1 MIHGISGNPGAGKT
15 SFVMSL
21 LLAEHKKR
29 ERPIYTNINLK
40 IPYDDYLFPFDINLF
55 HEFCAKELAFYNQY
69 REEQS
74 KKRLEEFEDDSENIS
89 PDNYDEALRNSGI
102 LANYGNSIIFWDE
115 CQTDL
120 ELLDPVYVRWVTY
133 HRHLQ
138 GMDVYLITPNL
149 DLIHRKYKGSFSNVF
164 FAVSA
169 SKRFLASV
177 FRIQEFSNWKMYKRD
192 LIREISFKPTKE
204 IFNSYDSGHYKV
216 DKSFFLK
223 KLLPIIALAL
233 VLALAYKYLI
243 VGYLFHRHDTEE
255 QLSASSSVPTTDDPN
270 MIENISQ
277 NRTVEQMKQDALNE
291 NGQLRPPPPLVNGN
305 SQNYQS
311 NSFENG
317 VERHLIRFQ
326 CTQRY
331 CYFPSNRFTISLS
344 SMDRFIQEFGG
355 KVLAAES
362 INKDLTIVTAVA
374 PSELFNMLEYYKIT
388 SGSDYYGT
396 HAETNNFGG
405 KEMVPTVT
413 GTPSSYFP
421 TVSTTGV

>member
-1 MIHGISGNPGAGKT
+1 MIYGISGNPGAGKT

-40 IPYDDYLFPFDINLF
+40 IPYDDYLFPFDVNLF

-69 REEQS
+69 RDEQS
-74 KKRLEEFEDDSENIS
+74 KKRLEEFEEDSEIMS

-164 FAVSA
+164 YAVSA
-169 SKRFLASV
+169 SKRFLSSV

-192 LIREISFKPTKE
+192 LIREISFTPTKE
-204 IFNSYDSGHYKV
+204 IFASYDSGHYKV
-216 DKSFFLK
+216 DKSFFVK
-223 KLLPIIALAL
+223 KLFPIIGLIVFVAIF
-233 VLALAYKYLI
+233 YKY
-243 VGYLFHRHDTEE
+243 VVMGWLFHRHDEVDTDAIA
-255 QLSASSSVPTTDDPN
+255 ASSPVRTYDDPN
-270 MIENISQ
+270 SVVNPSQ
-277 NRTVEQMKQDALNE
+277 PKPVDQLKKDALSD

-305 SQNYQS
+305 FQNYPN
-311 NSFENG
+311 NSPENG
-317 VERHLIRFQ
+317 GERHLIRFQ
-326 CTQRY
+326 CTQKY
-331 CYFPSNRFTISLS
+331 CYFPSSRFTISLA
-344 SMDRFIQEFGG
+344 SMDRFIKQFGG
-355 KVLAAES
+355 EVLAAES
-362 INKDLTIVTAVA
+362 INKDLTTVIAVA
-374 PSELFNMLEYYKIT
+374 PSELFNMLESYKIT

-396 HAETNNFGG
+396 HSQTNSFGG
-405 KEMVPTVT
+405 KEMVPSVT
-413 GTPSSYFP
+413 GTPSSYVSP
-421 TVSTTGV
+421 TSGV